1 MCTQCTC
8 MPPRTHAKT
17 HMHACGWPMHKYE
30 HGVTRVQTCVFLI
43 SCLAMH
49 THVLYNRMFAY
60 ECSVNFSCV
69 IDKYDLYSYEYFLFV
84 FEFLC
89 TLIYT
94 YIHTHVYWC
103 MYSCMY
109 LCAVQLLHILNQW
122 MCTPFYLNTYIYMY
136 TYVYIHT
143 AHLHIHIHICIYIY
157 GYVSYMSYKCT
168 AVSVWPDKLFAMW
181 LAFIAESHRIV
192 FVAEGW
198 KARPGLWLTVPGS
211 LTMHPSCQRRCSAQ
225 LSLPGPQIRNS
236 KP

>member
-1 MCTQCTC
+1 MCSKQMCIYLLINFMYSVCTCVHMCTQCTC

-143 AHLHIHIHICIYIY
+143 AHLHIHIHICIYIWICVIHVIQMY
-157 GYVSYMSYKCT
+157 SGICMT
-168 AVSVWPDKLFAMW
+168 RQA
-181 LAFIAESHRIV
+181 
-192 FVAEGW
+192 
-198 KARPGLWLTVPGS
+198 
-211 LTMHPSCQRRCSAQ
+211 
-225 LSLPGPQIRNS
+225 IRHVTCIHS
-236 KP
+236 RKP